1 MSVGELAKYLMVSR
15 QNLSG
20 LLSRMERDGHIAMK
34 ADTLD
39 RRSKLVSM
47 TAIGRK
53 VWQNDAQPKI
63 LSYYES
69 ALDGFSVSDLSH
81 TLHYLLKLL
90 ENMKEIDLAAGTA
103 DLKD

>member
-1 MSVGELAKYLMVSR
+1 MGELAGYLVGGR
-15 QNLSG
+15 QNLCG
-20 LLSRMERDGHIAMK
+20 LLSRMERDGHIAMY
-34 ADTLD
+34 ADTVD

-47 TAIGRK
+47 TPFGRK
-53 VWQNDAQPKI
+53 VWKNDAQPKI

-90 ENMKEIDLAAGTA
+90 ENMKDIDLASGTTDA
-103 DLKD
+103 KD